1 MEAGA
6 LKDVIELKTLSHRI
20 EHMTLNRSVP
30 TVDELIQAVKNQN
43 SEEELTMIGEIMQIF
58 RSRNLTAQR
67 QLLEQC
73 PSFPNKSQLLAVID
87 LNNQAAH
94 INTLGIVAIAYSWTP
109 PPELGVV
116 FGKAGYFLAN
126 DYLRKPESTLTEEIL
141 LTAHSQSVRGCSIA
155 LYTLGR
161 YEELLEFSEPAFD
174 WLEQGSLLLEDS
186 NDEPSEA
193 MVRDNLNFLRLC
205 LIEANIKCQRYEQA
219 QAFVESQKKYIDQL
233 TKTDQYR
240 FKNLQDLL
248 DKLIVR
254 PAVFSS
260 EPEPLILEAEHRK
273 QENLFPN
280 QNQQS
285 QTSEDEFSAV
295 SAQLDILAQLAS
307 NYGQQA
313 PNDGDR
319 IASFTSEISEIK
331 TLIEKQ
337 RATTPSN
344 SKLIPSQRAGLDA
357 IEVGN
362 RIAALMASFGSL
374 SEIEQVKQRI
384 RTASGIFLDPAK
396 EYNSELIANS
406 LAMLQEA
413 LQWTKANHYLEEE
426 CDALWGISICY
437 RRQEK
442 IQPDPHL
449 QKGLAAKSV
458 EMLRALRKNIELIRS
473 RIVDPYKRVHWINR
487 YEYLFPILCE
497 QLHKLDRPLELLDTI
512 EGAKGRVLTDVLT
525 RKDDQPV
532 ADFDFSA
539 SVKQLPTLMQQVG
552 AHYLTYL
559 VDDEETFAVLVTKD
573 GSLHTHSVAIGK
585 THLKEWLSYDYDH
598 PYQDPLNP
606 KNWKNKIDA
615 RKKVANLSTLL
626 APLVSW
632 LEPYAET
639 GLIQPNDHLCYS
651 PDASLHLI
659 PLHYLLFLG
668 KPMVCYVSVSRIHGA
683 AALVEL
689 LKQSPEK
696 PSRLTAIYVP
706 AKDDTK
712 NAKGLGQQK
721 LEDMR
726 WTAYWLKETKNMNGT
741 ITSEAAADLETI
753 TQLPFSQR
761 LIHFS
766 THGIFPSEEKQN
778 QNDTV
783 NPYHASG
790 LVLAKEGQLPEDSD
804 GQGGTLFTPE
814 EIIKGKL
821 NFAGSHVTMEAC
833 VSGRAKEG
841 IGGDAIGLDWALMLA
856 KASSL
861 LSTHWNVDAG
871 SSRLFSQTFYQYWLF
886 GKNYSRAQAWQ
897 KTVLELME
905 SQETSSSYFWA
916 AFSLS
921 GDWR

>member
-1 MEAGA
+1 
-6 LKDVIELKTLSHRI
+6 
-20 EHMTLNRSVP
+20 MTLNCPIP
-30 TVDELIQAVKNQN
+30 TLNELIQAVKSQN
-43 SEEELTMIGEIMQIF
+43 HEEELMIIGEIMQIF

-73 PSFPNKSQLLAVID
+73 PPFPAKSQLLAVID

-94 INTLGIVAIAYSWTP
+94 INALGIVAIAYSLTP
-109 PPELGVV
+109 PPELSVI
-116 FGKAGYFLAN
+116 FGKAGYFLTN
-126 DYLRKPESTLTEEIL
+126 DYLSNPEPALTQEVL

-174 WLEQGSLLLEDS
+174 WLEKGSSLLENS
-186 NDEPSEA
+186 SDEPSKV
-193 MVRDNLNFLRLC
+193 MVRDNLNSLRLC
-205 LIEANIKCQRYEQA
+205 LIEASIKCQRYEQA
-219 QAFVESQKKYIDQL
+219 QAFIESQKNYSDQL
-233 TKTDQYR
+233 TKPERYR
-240 FKNLQDLL
+240 FENLQDLL
-248 DKLIVR
+248 DKLIVS

-260 EPEPLILEAEHRK
+260 EPAPLTLEAEQRE
-273 QENLFPN
+273 QENPSSN
-280 QNQQS
+280 QNQRS
-285 QTSEDEFSAV
+285 QLSEDEFAAV
-295 SAQLDILAQLAS
+295 SAQLDILAQLVS
-307 NYGQQA
+307 DYGQQA
-313 PNDGDR
+313 PNNADR
-319 IASFTSEISEIK
+319 IASFTSEISAIK
-331 TLIEKQ
+331 TLIEEQ
-337 RATTPSN
+337 RATTSSN
-344 SKLIPSQRAGLDA
+344 SKLTSSQRAGLNA

-374 SEIEQVKQRI
+374 SEIEQAKQKI

-396 EYNSELIANS
+396 GYNPEPIANS

-413 LQWTKANHYLEEE
+413 LQWAKVNHYLEEE

-442 IQPDPHL
+442 IQPDPRL
-449 QKGLAAKSV
+449 QKELAIKSV
-458 EMLRALRKNIELIRS
+458 EILQALRKNIELIRS

-487 YEYLFPILCE
+487 YVYLFPILCE
-497 QLHKLDRPLELLDTI
+497 QLHKLDRPLELLDAI
-512 EGAKGRVLTDVLT
+512 EGAKGRVLADVLT
-525 RKDDQPV
+525 RRDDQPI

-539 SVKQLPTLMQQVG
+539 SVQQLPTMMQQVG

-573 GSLHTHSVAIGK
+573 GSLHTHLVALGK
-585 THLKEWLSYDYDH
+585 THLKEWLSYDCDN

-606 KNWKNKIDA
+606 KNWINKIDA

-632 LEPYAET
+632 LEPYAEA

-668 KPMVCYVSVSRIHGA
+668 KPMVCYASVSRIHGA

-706 AKDDTK
+706 AKNDSK
-712 NAKGLGQQK
+712 NAKSLGQQK

-726 WTAYWLKETKNMNGT
+726 WTAYWLKETKNMIGT

-761 LIHFS
+761 VIHFS

-790 LVLAKEGQLPEDSD
+790 LVLAKEGQLPED
-804 GQGGTLFTPE
+804 GKGKGGTLLTPE

-821 NFAGSHVTMEAC
+821 NFSGSHVTMEAC

-856 KASSL
+856 KANSL

-871 SSRLFSQTFYQYWLF
+871 SSKLFSQTFYQYWLF
-886 GKNYSRAQAWQ
+886 EKNYSRAQAWQ
-897 KTVLELME
+897 KTVLDLME
-905 SQETSSSYFWA
+905 SQATSSSYYWA